1 MEQLRQTY
9 YNSAQQIE
17 KSEHY
22 VRFGKSPA
30 NIESKFDE
38 SKYMDPPIML
48 RDDYYWLR
56 DDSRTNKKVLD
67 VLKSEN
73 ELVETIMVSDSS
85 NEIQTKLYEEIK
97 SYINETYESLPMPHG
112 DKGWNSDYYYWVR
125 TLEGKSYPIHMRT
138 KQVDE
143 KTVEVLL
150 DENELAEGYN
160 TFDLYGAVI
169 NPFFNSNIFPLL
181 DRGFVYAIAHIRG
194 GSFLGTEWYE
204 NGKMLNKMNTFN
216 DFISCTEHLITQSYT
231 SVGNIVI
238 EGSSAGGLLVG
249 ATMVMRP
256 ELFRTVIAG
265 VPFK

>member
-1 MEQLRQTY
+1 MVESISLIGQDIYDTDDILISYQDLKTPSTICKFNLTTKERIILR
-9 YNSAQQIE
+9 
-17 KSEHY
+17 
-22 VRFGKSPA
+22 V
-30 NIESKFDE
+30 
-38 SKYMDPPIML
+38 
-48 RDDYYWLR
+48 
-56 DDSRTNKKVLD
+56 
-67 VLKSEN
+67 
-73 ELVETIMVSDSS
+73 
-85 NEIQTKLYEEIK
+85 
-97 SYINETYESLPMPHG
+97 
-112 DKGWNSDYYYWVR
+112 
-125 TLEGKSYPIHMRT
+125 
-138 KQVDE
+138 KQVPNYDQE
-143 KTVEVLL
+143 FYYTERVYAKSQDHLNIPISLIYKKDMFKCDGTNPLYMY
-150 DENELAEGYN
+150 GYGA
-160 TFDLYGAVI
+160 YGAVI

>member
-17 KSEHY
+17 KSEYY

-30 NIESKFDE
+30 NIELKFDE

-73 ELVETIMVSDSS
+73 KLVETLMGSDSS

-97 SYINETYESLPMPHG
+97 SYINETYDSLPMPHG

-125 TLEGKSYPIHMRT
+125 TLEEKSYPIHMRT

-150 DENELAEGYN
+150 DENELAEGHN
-160 TFDLYGAVI
+160 TFDLYGYEI
-169 NPFFNSNIFPLL
+169 TGDHKYISYGSIDKLCSSIDTFSKNRRFF
-181 DRGFVYAIAHIRG
+181 RER
-194 GSFLGTEWYE
+194 
-204 NGKMLNKMNTFN
+204 
-216 DFISCTEHLITQSYT
+216 C
-231 SVGNIVI
+231 
-238 EGSSAGGLLVG
+238 
-249 ATMVMRP
+249 
-256 ELFRTVIAG
+256 
-265 VPFK
+265 